1 MLKTKALEERK
12 NDLITRAEN
21 LVNTAE
27 CEKRELTDA
36 EAQELAEIRDDVK
49 KIKETLGIMG
59 EIDEARDGEPVAGN
73 VSDREC
79 GSTDEERAIE
89 KRDYDAFDNYL
100 RNQIVHERAG
110 ELAPANNGAI
120 IPTTI
125 SRKII
130 EMVYDICP
138 ILEKADKYTVKG
150 KFEIPYYPADAST
163 QIAVDYQTEFVG
175 LASSTGNFTTIELVG
190 FLAGALTKVSKSLVN
205 NVDFDLVGFVVKRMA
220 YDIARW
226 LEKELI
232 NGTSQKIAGL
242 SSATNTLT
250 TAAADAITSDELIAL
265 QGKVKDVYQE
275 GAIWIM
281 NPETRDALRSLKD
294 NVGRYMLIDDLT
306 SPFGKTLLGKPVYVS
321 DNAPKIGASARAIFY
336 GDMSG
341 LAVKFSEELNVEVL
355 RERYADEHA
364 IGVIGWVEADAKV
377 ADQQKIAV
385 MVMHA

>member
-100 RNQIVHERAG
+100 RNQIVHERVG

-205 NVDFDLVGFVVKRMA
+205 NV
-220 YDIARW
+220 
-226 LEKELI
+226 
-232 NGTSQKIAGL
+232 
-242 SSATNTLT
+242 
-250 TAAADAITSDELIAL
+250 
-265 QGKVKDVYQE
+265 
-275 GAIWIM
+275 
-281 NPETRDALRSLKD
+281 
-294 NVGRYMLIDDLT
+294 
-306 SPFGKTLLGKPVYVS
+306 
-321 DNAPKIGASARAIFY
+321 NAPVGIGCCIY
-336 GDMSG
+336 G
-341 LAVKFSEELNVEVL
+341 
-355 RERYADEHA
+355 
-364 IGVIGWVEADAKV
+364 
-377 ADQQKIAV
+377 
-385 MVMHA
+385 